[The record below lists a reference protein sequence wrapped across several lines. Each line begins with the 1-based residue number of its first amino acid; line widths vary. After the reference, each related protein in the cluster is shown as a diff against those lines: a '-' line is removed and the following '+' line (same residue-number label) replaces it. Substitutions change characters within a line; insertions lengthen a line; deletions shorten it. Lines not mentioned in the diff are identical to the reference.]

1 MEQLRYDFYL
11 FCWLEEHGLKRYSG
25 FFLNAFII
33 SQMDVLQ
40 IHIICVPRYSFSG
53 YFLFAM
59 MDIYFLRGAAVHQGT
74 SKGEIAEY

>member
-1 MEQLRYDFYL
+1 
-11 FCWLEEHGLKRYSG
+11 
-25 FFLNAFII
+25 
-33 SQMDVLQ
+33 MDVLQ